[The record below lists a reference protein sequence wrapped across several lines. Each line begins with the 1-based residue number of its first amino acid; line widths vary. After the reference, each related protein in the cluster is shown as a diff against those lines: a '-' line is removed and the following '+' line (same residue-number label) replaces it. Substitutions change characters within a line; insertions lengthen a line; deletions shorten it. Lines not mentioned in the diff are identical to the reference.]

1 MNNSSKNK
9 IEEVLGIDD
18 LILKKKFEALGEFD
32 EKQELH
38 ETLKDLRAKY
48 DSMVEECNKKER
60 RLKRIQDEISSIQ
73 LQKDKILKEERDC
86 ETNLVKADNNLKDVQ
101 LKLQEVTSTKRTYEY
116 MLDRVKRDHLINQK
130 NSSSVDRK
138 IEKDEVLIDK
148 NRELLIKKKREEAE
162 TRHAIGSINNVGH
175 FKSETQRTE
184 GSERRRNGQA

>member
-1 MNNSSKNK
+1 M
-9 IEEVLGIDD
+9 
-18 LILKKKFEALGEFD
+18 ILKKKFEALGEFD

-48 DSMVEECNKKER
+48 DSMVEECNKKESK
-60 RLKRIQDEISSIQ
+60 LKRIQDEIASIQ

-86 ETNLVKADNNLKDVQ
+86 EQNLVKADSNLKDVQ

-162 TRHAIGSINNVGH
+162 TRHAISVINNVRC
-175 FKSETQRTE
+175 SINLETE
-184 GSERRRNGQA
+184 GPKR